1 MQIQSSKGDIVI
13 IKIDGKVMEKQFSHY
28 EKKNGNGGYFYT
40 TDGIKHH
47 IKQIA

>member
-1 MQIQSSKGDIVI
+1 MQIQTLKGDIVI
-13 IKIDGKVMEKQFSHY
+13 LKIYGKVIEKQFSHY

-40 TDGIKHH
+40 TDGAKHH